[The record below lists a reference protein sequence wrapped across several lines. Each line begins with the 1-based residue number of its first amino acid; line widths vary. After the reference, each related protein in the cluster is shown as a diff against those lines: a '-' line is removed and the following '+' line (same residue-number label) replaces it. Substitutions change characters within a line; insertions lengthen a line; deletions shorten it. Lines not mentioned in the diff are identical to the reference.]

1 MVWLVR
7 LLEELGI
14 TNLAPVQLNCDN
26 QSTLHIAR
34 NPIFHERTKNI
45 EIICYF
51 TRDKVLEG
59 LLQLNYMLTAT
70 QLADVLTKV
79 LFRPHFQ
86 DLLSKLGMVNPLD
99 HSSLPGGDKLSAII
113 AFLTNHIIASTQ
125 HAASG

>member
-1 MVWLVR
+1 M
-7 LLEELGI
+7 
-14 TNLAPVQLNCDN
+14 
-26 QSTLHIAR
+26 
-34 NPIFHERTKNI
+34 
-45 EIICYF
+45 
-51 TRDKVLEG
+51 LEG